1 MIDLTISLTYYG
13 QVDKLVRH
21 LNFFS
26 ELDDVLKNQ
35 ITVQIVNDG
44 FNDQGIFDD
53 AVKLI
58 EPAKKNA
65 EI

>member
-53 AVKLI
+53 AV
-58 EPAKKNA
+58 
-65 EI
+65 